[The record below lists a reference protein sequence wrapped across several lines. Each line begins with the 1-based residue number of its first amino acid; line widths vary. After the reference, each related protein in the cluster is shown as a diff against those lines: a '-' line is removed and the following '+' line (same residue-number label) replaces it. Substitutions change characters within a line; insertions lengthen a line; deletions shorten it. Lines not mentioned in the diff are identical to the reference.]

1 MSDLHSYKNFNR
13 TQSSWPNRS
22 SRQSTEH
29 SATTT
34 TAPAPA
40 SASVAPLESFI
51 EIRFSITCLFL
62 VLFLALFVATYAQLL
77 LARCSRQKRLS
88 YQTVFLF
95 LCLAWAALRAQLFSF
110 FLHDRFSFHLLDDSL
125 KLPLYLLL
133 YALPPVLQY
142 SIFALFIIYFAAV
155 RLSSLS

>member
-1 MSDLHSYKNFNR
+1 MDMSDLYSYKNFNR
-13 TQSSWPNRS
+13 THSSWPIRS
-22 SRQSTEH
+22 SRQSTE
-29 SATTT
+29 
-34 TAPAPA
+34 A
-40 SASVAPLESFI
+40 SASVAPLETLI
-51 EIRFSITCLFL
+51 EVRFSITCLFL
-62 VLFLALFVATYAQLL
+62 VLFLALFGATYVQLL

-110 FLHDRFSFHLLDDSL
+110 FLHDRFSFHLDDSL

-133 YALPPVLQY
+133 YALPPLLQY

-155 RLSSLS
+155 RLSSHS